1 MSRRQNVTPSD
12 ELAKRKTKLAEME
25 QELAAERKCVR
36 KEEEEEAC
44 AHEAAE
50 VQRRAAAALQQRARE
65 NRPRVEL
72 PRRSASPVASRSGA
86 SGTLSRCVSSSHST
100 ASHGVSANN
109 CCSVRHVNAASN
121 WRSRASPTA
130 ESGAR
135 SRASIAL
142 AARRGVR
149 MWARQRVWPP
159 LRMWR
164 SGRQRCARVQRWS
177 QVRWTVRWRC

>member
-1 MSRRQNVTPSD
+1 MSRCQNVTPSD
-12 ELAKRKTKLAEME
+12 ELAKRKIKIAEME
-25 QELAAERKCVR
+25 QELAAERERVR

-50 VQRRAAAALQQRARE
+50 VQQRAATALQQRARE

-72 PRRSASPVASRSGA
+72 PRRSALPVVLRSGA
-86 SGTLSRCVSSSHST
+86 SGSLSRCVLSFHST
-100 ASHGVSANN
+100 TSHGVSANN

-121 WRSRASPTA
+121 WRSRASPA
-130 ESGAR
+130 VESGAR
-135 SRASIAL
+135 LRASAAL

-149 MWARQRVWPP
+149 MWAHQRVWPP

-164 SGRQRCARVQRWS
+164 SGRRRCTRVRRWS
-177 QVRWTVRWRC
+177 RMRWTVRRRC